1 MIPQIDT
8 EYSNASYKITDI
20 ANSVGVTSLS
30 FIK

>member
-8 EYSNASYKITDI
+8 EYSYASYKITDI
-20 ANSVGVTSLS
+20 ADSVSVISLS